1 MMPPLRHLPLA
12 RLTSDAP
19 DRELLDR
26 YIRERDERAFAA
38 LVARHGRMV
47 RSVCRRVLGH
57 DADADDAAQA
67 TFLVLVRKA
76 SSIRDRNGLAN
87 WLFGVAH
94 NVATKARQTRT
105 RRQAKEAKTPPRPPE
120 AVTSDFA
127 ELLHAE
133 LAKLPAAYRAV
144 VVLCDLEGQTL
155 AEAARQLG
163 VPTGTVASRLARGRT
178 QLANRLRSLGL
189 SVSVGLIAALIGESA
204 NGAGVTFTLNEDLPG
219 PVQLLA
225 NEVMQTMFTL
235 SKTKLLA
242 AVVGVLALVGMP
254 TAVLTGAAPPREPIK
269 APVPKDKEKKEH
281 PIIGSWE
288 PIEDGGPEGGG
299 RLVVTFQADGKVK
312 YEHGKQV
319 EWGWYKLDVA
329 KDPAEIEYAT
339 PRRANSENNALPFLG
354 IVKVEDDVL
363 TLCLSEK
370 VRPAKF
376 KPTDGTAG
384 ILSSQYR
391 RVKGEEKREQV
402 SAQLPKADPALVD
415 PTKSDDASQSRPQP
429 PKGFAPFFTL
439 GQALVE
445 WDGDDKLKVRIQVPI
460 GQFLKLTDAKGQ
472 AAHVYDFHTPEAGPQ
487 SVSLDDAEI
496 YDVAGNKKAKD
507 DWKKLLKGRTQVLYM
522 PKQFHEPK
530 SFRDQFKAFLKDDAL
545 ILVVSDEVNK
555 AFNPTKNLPKYES
568 LPQAFPGQAPKP
580 GDPAVPPPKPGGF
593 DPGRR

>member
-1 MMPPLRHLPLA
+1 MITPLRHLPLA

-76 SSIRDRNGLAN
+76 SGIRDRNSLAN

-120 AVTSDFA
+120 AVASDFA
-127 ELLHAE
+127 ELLHVE

-178 QLANRLRSLGL
+178 RLANRLRSLGL
-189 SVSVGLIAALIGESA
+189 SVSIGLIAALIGESA
-204 NGAGVTFTLNEDLPG
+204 NGAGITFIPSAEVSES
-219 PVQLLA
+219 VQLLA
-225 NEVMQTMFTL
+225 HEVMRTMFTAPKTRLLAVTLTGAFAL
-235 SKTKLLA
+235 SLA
-242 AVVGVLALVGMP
+242 AVGVAQ
-254 TAVLTGAAPPREPIK
+254 APPK
-269 APVPKDKEKKEH
+269 ANPPK
-281 PIIGSWE
+281 
-288 PIEDGGPEGGG
+288 
-299 RLVVTFQADGKVK
+299 T
-312 YEHGKQV
+312 
-319 EWGWYKLDVA
+319 
-329 KDPAEIEYAT
+329 DPQ
-339 PRRANSENNALPFLG
+339 
-354 IVKVEDDVL
+354 
-363 TLCLSEK
+363 
-370 VRPAKF
+370 PA
-376 KPTDGTAG
+376 
-384 ILSSQYR
+384 
-391 RVKGEEKREQV
+391 
-402 SAQLPKADPALVD
+402 D
-415 PTKSDDASQSRPQP
+415 PTKIDDASQSRPAP

-445 WDGDDKLKVRIQVPI
+445 WDDDDKLRVRIQVPV

-487 SVSLDDAEI
+487 SVAMDDAEI

-568 LPQAFPGQAPKP
+568 LPQTFPGQAPKP
-580 GDPAVPPPKPGGF
+580 ADPVPPPKPGG
-593 DPGRR
+593 DPTKR